1 MKRFLSYLLC
11 IILLTSA
18 TAAYATEGNGL
29 QIIGYQLTDSDL
41 DVLLYAKADEYFSDD
56 NISVQFGDVEIQTD
70 KLTPYVDSNYGT
82 SWIVIVEPTNSNSA
96 KLMTTTLVQSVMAK
110 FGKKDNIAVYNAYAN
125 TKTEFLNSEASVMPL
140 LENTLSSNGDTNQKM
155 RLYDTVNSALTTFST
170 DNNLNAH
177 KCLLVI
183 SRLEDNGSTS
193 YFNDLSRKASDLPIT
208 IYTVGLTGFDVKA
221 LTPKFEAFSALSAA
235 TGSGLAISAPEI
247 KQENGAP
254 LAKQIT
260 DNEKNNL
267 YVFSVPFSAELL
279 DVPASTVPLNLT
291 LQLKNSK
298 LEATLPDFD
307 GAALQEALAAKSITS
322 HEHEWIEATCTEPKT
337 CSVCGETEG
346 DPLGHDWKEATC
358 TEPKTCSVCG
368 ETEGA
373 PLGHDYSKAS
383 FFKRGVCS
391 RCGEEVPSKVDEII
405 EWAKGN
411 PILAAMAAVLG
422 IGILVLIIVLLTKKK
437 KSGNSSSVGT
447 EPSEENIET
456 LPLINDKVT
465 IALTN
470 VKTGEQFTG
479 GIRGT
484 SIKAGRSAALTLKG
498 DPSISG
504 THMEFVW
511 QNGCLYV
518 QDANSTN
525 GTMVNGKEV
534 HGAVALNQNDMIHV
548 GTSDFRVNW
557 HSNK

>member
-1 MKRFLSYLLC
+1 MKRFLSCLLC
-11 IILLTSA
+11 IVLLTSV
-18 TAAYATEGNGL
+18 TAAYAADGSGL
-29 QIIGYQLTDSDL
+29 QIIGYQLTDSAV
-41 DVLLYAKADEYFSDD
+41 DVLLFAKADEYFSDD
-56 NISVQFGDVEIQTD
+56 NFSVQLGDVEIQTD
-70 KLTPYVDSNYGT
+70 KLTPYADSNYGT
-82 SWIVIVEPTNSNSA
+82 SWIVVVEPTNSNSA
-96 KLMTTTLVQSVMAK
+96 KLMTTALVQSVMTK

-140 LENTLSSNGDTNQKM
+140 LENALSSNGDTNQNI
-155 RLYDTVNSALTTFST
+155 RLYDTINSALTTLST
-170 DNNLNAH
+170 DTNLNAH

-183 SRLEDNGSTS
+183 SRLEDNGSSS
-193 YFNDLSRKASDLPIT
+193 YLNDLSRKASDLPIT

-221 LTPKFEAFSALSAA
+221 LTPKFEGFSALSAA
-235 TGSGLAISAPEI
+235 TESGLAISAPEI

-260 DNEKNNL
+260 DNEKNNF
-267 YVFSVPFSAELL
+267 YVFSAPLSAEML
-279 DVPASTVPLNLT
+279 DVPTSAVPLNLT

-298 LEATLPDFD
+298 LEATLSDFD

-322 HEHEWIEATCTEPKT
+322 HEHEWTEATCTEPKT

-346 DPLGHDWKEATC
+346 DPLGHDFSE
-358 TEPKTCSVCG
+358 
-368 ETEGA
+368 
-373 PLGHDYSKAS
+373 AS

-405 EWAKGN
+405 EWAKEN
-411 PILAAMAAVLG
+411 PILAAMAAVLI
-422 IGILVLIIVLLTKKK
+422 IGILALIIVLLTKKK
-437 KSGNSSSVGT
+437 
-447 EPSEENIET
+447 EPSNIPPQVDPEPGPNDGPT
-456 LPLINDKVT
+456 TPLSKVT
-465 IALTN
+465 ITLTN
-470 VKTGEQFTG
+470 AKTGEQFTG
-479 GIRGT
+479 GIHNT